1 MWPNVISW
9 RPALEGL
16 RNWYWS
22 ESNSHHYEDDFLDG
36 VYEEWNNTLDTE
48 KRNEL
53 SRSAARHLIEN
64 FAEIPLFWF
73 RNEVFANGD
82 VVASW
87 VYPGLGAGRT
97 THYDRIVPAGTGEEV
112 ASPDSEQPA
121 TAN

>member
-9 RPALEGL
+9 RPALEGV

-36 VYEEWNNTLDTE
+36 VYEEWNDTLDTD

-64 FAEIPLFWF
+64 FAEVPLFWF

-82 VVASW
+82 VIDSW

-97 THYDRIVPAGTGEEV
+97 TQFDLIKPA
-112 ASPDSEQPA
+112 S
-121 TAN
+121 